1 MNDSILISPSIL
13 AADFLNLG
21 RDIAAISDADFIH
34 IDVMDGHFVPNLSY
48 GTTIVE
54 AVKRATSVPL
64 DVHMMVTNPD
74 ETALWYADAGADL
87 ISVHREAVD
96 DLSALADRLH
106 ERGVK
111 IGVVINPATPV
122 SDLEDSVDVVDLV
135 LVMSVNPGFGGQ
147 GFIDTTYDKLRELRE
162 LCARRDVSPLIE
174 VDGGVSLS
182 NARALAAAGADV
194 LVAGSAI
201 FKAPQPAAVIRDM
214 RELASIGR
222 TIRKD

>member
-87 ISVHREAVD
+87 ISVHHEAVN
-96 DLSALADRLH
+96 DLAALADRLH
-106 ERGVK
+106 ERSVK

-122 SDLEDSVDVVDLV
+122 SDLEDAVDVVDLV

-147 GFIDTTYDKLRELRE
+147 GFIDATYGKLRELRE
-162 LCARRDVSPLIE
+162 LCDRHGVSPLIE

-182 NARALAAAGADV
+182 NARALAAAGVDV

-201 FKAPQPAAVIRDM
+201 FKAPQPDAVIRDM

-222 TIRKD
+222 TSRKD

>member
-13 AADFLNLG
+13 SADFLNLG
-21 RDIAAISDADFIH
+21 RDLAAIADADFVH

-87 ISVHREAVD
+87 ISVHLEAVD
-96 DLSALADRLH
+96 DLSGLADLLH
-106 ERGVK
+106 DRDVK
-111 IGVVINPATPV
+111 IGVVINPETPV
-122 SDLEDSVDVVDLV
+122 SDLEEAVGIVDLV

-147 GFIDTTYDKLRELRE
+147 GFIDATYDKLRELRA
-162 LCARRDVSPLIE
+162 LCARHDVSPLIE

-201 FKAPQPAAVIRDM
+201 FKAPHPASVIHDM
-214 RELASIGR
+214 RELATIGR
-222 TIRKD
+222 SSRKD